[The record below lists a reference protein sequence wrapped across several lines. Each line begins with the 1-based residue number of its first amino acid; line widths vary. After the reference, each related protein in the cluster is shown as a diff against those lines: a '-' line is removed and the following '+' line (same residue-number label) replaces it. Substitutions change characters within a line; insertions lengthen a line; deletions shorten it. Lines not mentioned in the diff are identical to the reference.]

1 MTQCGI
7 IAVNSM
13 KHSDQSDHPISPYS
27 LYKVVTSF
35 AALFGIIR
43 SGVSPTE
50 FDSKAWYD
58 RTIRVVG
65 ALIILLVLAAG
76 FALLIAEHFKHSN

>member
-1 MTQCGI
+1 
-7 IAVNSM
+7 
-13 KHSDQSDHPISPYS
+13 
-27 LYKVVTSF
+27 VTSF
-35 AALFGIIR
+35 VALFGIIR
-43 SGVSPTE
+43 SGASPTE

-65 ALIILLVLAAG
+65 GLIILIVLAAG